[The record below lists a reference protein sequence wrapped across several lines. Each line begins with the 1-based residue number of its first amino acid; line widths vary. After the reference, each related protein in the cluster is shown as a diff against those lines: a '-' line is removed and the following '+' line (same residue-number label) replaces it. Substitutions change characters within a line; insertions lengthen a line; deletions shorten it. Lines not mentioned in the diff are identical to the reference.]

1 MTAFQPEF
9 PTVLLV
15 DDDEDFTRSLS
26 RMLRNCGWRVMT
38 TNRSFGVLNLMA
50 EHRPHIV
57 VLDVTM
63 PGLDGVQLAE
73 LVRADP
79 ELGDTPMLLH
89 SGMPEA
95 DLRDR
100 AAAVGADGYV
110 VKGDRPRD
118 LLAALR
124 QLGQRVDEPVRRLR
138 A

>member
-1 MTAFQPEF
+1 MLALQPEF

-15 DDDEDFTRSLS
+15 DDDEGFTRSLS
-26 RMLRNCGWRVMT
+26 RLLRGCGWRVMT
-38 TNRSFGVLNLMA
+38 TNQSFGVLNLIA
-50 EHRPHIV
+50 DHRPQVV
-57 VLDVTM
+57 VLDVSM

-73 LVRADP
+73 LVRGDP
-79 ELGDTPMLLH
+79 ELAETPVLLY

-100 AAAVGADGYV
+100 ALAVGADGYV

-124 QLGQRVDEPVRRLR
+124 ELGHRVEEPTRRS